1 MTPNSLS
8 NLEKEQSWR
17 VTTPDI
23 KIYYKATIIKTAWY
37 SNKNRHMDQW
47 NRIESPEINPCLY
60 GQLIFEKGGTGIQ
73 WNKNCLFNKWRWE
86 NWTGK
91 CKKVKLDYQLTP
103 CIRVNIKWIKDSNIS
118 HVIIKVLAEN
128 VSWKISD
135 ISCSNIFVDIKFC
148 WYFSLFLG

>member
-47 NRIESPEINPCLY
+47 NTIESPEINPSLY
-60 GQLIFEKGGTGIQ
+60 GQLILDKGGTSI
-73 WNKNCLFNKWRWE
+73 
-86 NWTGK
+86 
-91 CKKVKLDYQLTP
+91 
-103 CIRVNIKWIKDSNIS
+103 
-118 HVIIKVLAEN
+118 
-128 VSWKISD
+128 
-135 ISCSNIFVDIKFC
+135 
-148 WYFSLFLG
+148 